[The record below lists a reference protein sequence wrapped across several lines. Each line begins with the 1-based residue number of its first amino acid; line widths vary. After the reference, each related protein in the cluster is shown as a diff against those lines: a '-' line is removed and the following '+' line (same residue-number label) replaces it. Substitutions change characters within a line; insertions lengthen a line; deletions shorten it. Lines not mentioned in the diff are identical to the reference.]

1 MPKLSC
7 FKPYDI
13 RGRLGQKLNQQI
25 AYRIGRGY
33 AELTQAKTVVVGGD
47 VHLSSES
54 LKWALSRGL

>member
-25 AYRIGRGY
+25 ACRIGRAY

-54 LKWALSRGL
+54 LK